1 MVSKLGIGNESLYR
15 QNGKY
20 KPFLQTI
27 IHTFAYTCK
36 HTQVIIDQAHK
47 GSFLNC
53 MATMNSNNYNTIV
66 FLSNSYVQ
74 NAPRQQSS
82 GGQQP
87 CCSVM
92 YFNTYLLNG
101 TSPFLM
107 HDTQEALVS
116 TSTTG
121 MQQPTGPSK
130 VCMVIVST
138 SLFQNVKRN
147 AKRGRDCAHDNALL
161 FHGRTRMKTQVSRLP
176 ASEIF
181 IRYPIV
187 SVNMSSV
194 CAEDQ
199 MWINLY
205 RQGTVIAKLITVG
218 HIYTAQHVNWCYLFE

>member
-1 MVSKLGIGNESLYR
+1 
-15 QNGKY
+15 
-20 KPFLQTI
+20 
-27 IHTFAYTCK
+27 
-36 HTQVIIDQAHK
+36 
-47 GSFLNC
+47 
-53 MATMNSNNYNTIV
+53 
-66 FLSNSYVQ
+66 
-74 NAPRQQSS
+74 
-82 GGQQP
+82 
-87 CCSVM
+87 
-92 YFNTYLLNG
+92 
-101 TSPFLM
+101 
-107 HDTQEALVS
+107 
-116 TSTTG
+116 

-138 SLFQNVKRN
+138 SLFQNVKRK

-218 HIYTAQHVNWCYLFE
+218 HIYTAQHVNWCYLFEWRFPPFFFFRPAIAAPLTGMSWNFISEWTALVFLSEDGVSLNIFTERTRLWVSLCVT